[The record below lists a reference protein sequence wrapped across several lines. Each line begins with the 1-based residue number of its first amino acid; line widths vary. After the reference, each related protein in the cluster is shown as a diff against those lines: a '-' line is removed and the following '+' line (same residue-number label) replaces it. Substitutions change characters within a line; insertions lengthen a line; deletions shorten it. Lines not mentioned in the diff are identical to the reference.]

1 MKASLL
7 TKLTALA
14 DRHQE
19 VAALLGDAEVI
30 GNQDQFRDL
39 SREFSHLDVVVA
51 HYQQFTH
58 LQGVVRDTR
67 QMLDDPDEDIRALAT
82 EEIAEAEQKFERVLA
97 GTKPRFFPVI
107 YFACITAMRRIK
119 VGQ

>member
-19 VAALLGDAEVI
+19 VAALLGDADVI

-51 HYQQFTH
+51 HYQQFTQ
-58 LQGVVRDTR
+58 LQQAVRDTR

-82 EEIAEAEQKFERVLA
+82 EEIA
-97 GTKPRFFPVI
+97 
-107 YFACITAMRRIK
+107 
-119 VGQ
+119 